1 MPVEV
6 RGADRPTRPSP
17 ALERAAPA
25 TTSIIPPAR
34 AGAGRV
40 LVATFVTLGL
50 AYGFWYSYAVFL
62 VAFLREF
69 GWSRSVVAGAF
80 SLLVMVH
87 GLSGPLLGWLVER
100 FGPRAVIA
108 AGGGVLAGSLL
119 VGAHVSAVWQLYVTF
134 GVLAALG
141 VSAAGWVPSVVLI
154 RGWYPSSVG
163 TAIGAASAG
172 IGVGIFAL
180 VPFAQ
185 LLIDWYGW
193 RWALR
198 VLAVLIAAWII
209 PATLLLVRAV
219 GTTTAAATPP
229 PGQGATTT
237 RRHWTLGTVVRTWRF
252 WGTGAVFFAG
262 SAATQM
268 LLVHQ
273 VAYLVDH
280 GVPALV
286 GATVVGVVGVCSVA
300 GKAGWGALS
309 DRVGR
314 ELTYSLA
321 FLCVAGSVGLLALA
335 GAYPRTLLPYGYAVL
350 IGVGYAVTAPLTPAI
365 ASDLFGGPRFARIF
379 GALHFANSVGGALGA
394 WIAGFIFDATA
405 SYALALP
412 IAATMAM
419 LAPTLLW
426 FVAPRRPNPAPAP

>member
-1 MPVEV
+1 V
-6 RGADRPTRPSP
+6 S
-17 ALERAAPA
+17 LLPA
-25 TTSIIPPAR
+25 TGG
-34 AGAGRV
+34 GAWRV

-80 SLLVMVH
+80 SSLVMVH

-100 FGPRAVIA
+100 FGPRVVIA
-108 AGGGVLAGSLL
+108 AGGGVLAAGLL
-119 VGAHVSAVWQLYVTF
+119 AGAHITAVWHLYLTV
-134 GVLAALG
+134 GLIAALG

-154 RGWYPSSVG
+154 RGWFPAQVG
-163 TAIGAASAG
+163 TAIGAVSAG

-180 VPFAQ
+180 VPFSQ
-185 LLIDWYGW
+185 LLIDWLGW

-198 VLAVLIAAWII
+198 TLALIIVAWVV
-209 PATLLLVRAV
+209 PATLLLVREPRASTAV
-219 GTTTAAATPP
+219 GPAREVVAMTPSRP
-229 PGQGATTT
+229 Y
-237 RRHWTLGTVVRTWRF
+237 WTLRTVLRSWRF
-252 WGTGAVFFAG
+252 WTVGAVFFAG

-286 GATVVGVVGVCSVA
+286 GATVVGVVGICSIA
-300 GKAGWGALS
+300 GKTGWGTLS
-309 DRVGR
+309 DRIGR
-314 ELTYSLA
+314 EPTYTLA
-321 FLCVAGSVGLLALA
+321 FACVAASVGALALA
-335 GAYPRTLLPYGYAVL
+335 GAHPGTLLPYVYAVL
-350 IGVGYAVTAPLTPAI
+350 IGIGYAVTAPLTPAI

-379 GALHFANSVGGALGA
+379 GALHFANSLGGALGA
-394 WIAGFIFDATA
+394 WVAGRIFDARG

-412 IAATMAM
+412 IAAAMAL

-426 FVAPRRPNPAPAP
+426 FVAPRRPNPTPAS

>member
-1 MPVEV
+1 MPADV
-6 RGADRPTRPSP
+6 RRADRPRQTRPVFDRVRPVSV
-17 ALERAAPA
+17 RPA
-25 TTSIIPPAR
+25 TR

-50 AYGFWYSYAVFL
+50 TYGFWYSYAVFL

-108 AGGGVLAGSLL
+108 AGGGVLAGALL
-119 VGAHVSAVWQLYVTF
+119 LAAHIAAVWHLYVTI

-141 VSAAGWVPSVVLI
+141 VSGAGWVPSVVLI
-154 RGWYPSSVG
+154 RGWFPASVG
-163 TAIGAASAG
+163 TAIGVVSAG

-185 LLIDWYGW
+185 LLIDGFGW

-198 VLAVLIAAWII
+198 ALAVLTAVWII
-209 PATLLLVRAV
+209 PATLLLVRA
-219 GTTTAAATPP
+219 AAPATPAGAAGG
-229 PGQGATTT
+229 PGPLPATS
-237 RRHWTLGTVVRTWRF
+237 RPHWTLRTVVRTWRF

-300 GKAGWGALS
+300 GKAGWGTLS
-309 DRVGR
+309 DRIGR
-314 ELTYSLA
+314 EPTYTLA
-321 FLCVAGSVGLLALA
+321 FLRVAASVGLLAVQA
-335 GAYPRTLLPYGYAVL
+335 GDVRRVVVSLGPDE
-350 IGVGYAVTAPLTPAI
+350 PAW
-365 ASDLFGGPRFARIF
+365 
-379 GALHFANSVGGALGA
+379 SVAE
-394 WIAGFIFDATA
+394 
-405 SYALALP
+405 
-412 IAATMAM
+412 AAE
-419 LAPTLLW
+419 
-426 FVAPRRPNPAPAP
+426 